1 MWVICLILLW
11 VIVVLAIIAS
21 IFVRAN
27 SIQTALVFLVR
38 VTTRNIDLKL

>member
-11 VIVVLAIIAS
+11 VIVILAVITS

-38 VTTRNIDLKL
+38 VTTWNIDLQL